1 MTTVSSL
8 PSLSTELRSLYGD
21 GSALLQKEFAASR
34 DGVAAAKGR
43 AALVDGLCQRLWKEF
58 VSREIG
64 GPDKFSLVALG
75 GYGRSTLLP
84 QSDIDLLFLHDGAW
98 SEGEHRDRIRQFS
111 QEIWDLRM
119 RLSPSTRTLAE
130 CEDFDR
136 DNPEFPISLL
146 DCRYLAGDRELFEM
160 LREELVPKL
169 IMREY
174 QPLMERLSETT
185 RVRYA
190 KYGNTVFH
198 LEPNLKEGPG
208 GLRDYSLVHWLA
220 LISTMDQ
227 LRRWPEAQALL
238 PPRMRGAFE
247 QAHAFLLSVR
257 CFLHFRHN
265 RDDNTLT
272 WEAQEEAAKRG
283 IGLEH
288 QESVTPAEWM
298 RIYFRHARSI
308 HAMAT
313 QLLDEIPAARS
324 SLLRQFQ
331 SWRARVSNADFS
343 VVDGLIYLQQ
353 PSALHDVDFML
364 RLFQFMAHHGLR
376 LSATTSRQIEQ
387 VLPQLAMSP
396 PQGAPV
402 WHKLRDILVE
412 PHAASALR
420 VMHSLRLLTLLLP
433 EFALIDALVIRDFY
447 HRYTV
452 DEHSFLTIENLHILA
467 RAQGAWDKH
476 FAELRS
482 ELEQPELL
490 YLALLLHDIGKGVPG
505 DNHVITSLQAAKIC
519 LTRLDLEPA
528 DQEVVLFLIGA
539 HLDMSAALRRD
550 VFDPQTVQVFAEKI
564 GTPERL
570 KMICLM
576 TYADIKSVNP
586 EALTP
591 WKAENIFQLFM
602 GAANY
607 LNRSADRR
615 LGTDTTTN
623 EDQLARIRLLAPTLG
638 KRLKDF
644 LDGLPERYLRT
655 FSAEAVLRHVEMVG
669 KLGQYPV
676 QIRAARGRQW
686 YELNVVTKDRPAL
699 FATIAGVLAGWGMN
713 IVKASAF
720 SNAAGVVVDT
730 LSFTDPFR
738 TLELNLPEWERFQ
751 RSLLDVLGGEVPLE
765 RLLRDRKRSD
775 KSRLR
780 KVQVAT
786 RVEFDD
792 ECSSHSTLLEVIA
805 QDRPGLLYAIGSQL
819 AHHKCNI
826 EIALIDTEGQMAIDV
841 FYLTSAGEKLSAAT
855 REKLRTALKL
865 ALADTT
871 TA

>member
-1 MTTVSSL
+1 MTTVSAI

-21 GSALLQKEFAASR
+21 GSARLQADFAATR
-34 DGVAAAKGR
+34 NGVAAARGR
-43 AALVDGLCQRLWKEF
+43 AALVDGICRKLWAEF
-58 VSREIG
+58 IAKDLG
-64 GPDKFSLVALG
+64 GPEKFALVALG
-75 GYGRSTLLP
+75 GYGRGTLLP
-84 QSDIDLLFLHDGAW
+84 QSDVDLLFLHDGAW
-98 SEGEHRDRIRQFS
+98 SEGEYRDKIRQFS
-111 QEIWDLRM
+111 QEIWDLRL
-119 RLSPSTRTLAE
+119 RLSPSTRTLPE
-130 CEDFDR
+130 CEKFDR

-146 DCRYLAGDRELFEM
+146 DCRYLAGDRELFEK
-160 LREELVPKL
+160 LREKLVPKL

-174 QPLMERLSETT
+174 QPLVERLSEIT
-185 RVRYA
+185 RSRYA
-190 KYGNTVFH
+190 KFGNTVFH
-198 LEPNLKEGPG
+198 LEPNMKEGPG
-208 GLRDYSLVHWLA
+208 GLRDYNLVHWLA

-227 LRRWPEAQALL
+227 LRRWPEEQALL
-238 PPRMRGAFE
+238 PPQMRGAFE
-247 QAHAFLLSVR
+247 QAYEFLLSVR

-283 IGLEH
+283 IGLED
-288 QESVTPAEWM
+288 QEPVTPSEWM
-298 RIYFRHARSI
+298 RTYFRHARTI
-308 HAMAT
+308 HGMAT

-331 SWRARVSNADFS
+331 SWRARVSNSDFS

-353 PSALHDVDFML
+353 PSALQDVDFVL
-364 RLFQFMAHHGLR
+364 RMFQFMAHHGLR
-376 LSATTSRQIEQ
+376 LSATTSRRLEQ

-396 PQGAPV
+396 PQGAAI
-402 WHKLRDILVE
+402 WRKLRDILVE

-420 VMHSLRLLTLLLP
+420 TMHSLRLLTVLLP
-433 EFALIDALVIRDFY
+433 EFDLIDALVIRDFY

-452 DEHSFLTIENLHILA
+452 DEHSFLTIENLHNLS
-467 RAQGAWDKH
+467 RAQGTWDRH
-476 FAELRS
+476 FSELLK

-490 YLALLLHDIGKGVPG
+490 YLALLLHDTGKGMPG
-505 DNHVITSLQAAKIC
+505 ESHVVTSLRAAQSC

-528 DQEVVLFLIGA
+528 DQEAVLFLIGA

-550 VFDPQTVQVFAEKI
+550 VFDPQTVSVFADKM

-570 KMICLM
+570 KMLCLM

-591 WKAENIFQLFM
+591 WKAENIYQLYM

-615 LGTDTTTN
+615 LGMDTNTG

-638 KRLKDF
+638 KKLKDF
-644 LDGLPERYLRT
+644 LEGLPERYLRT

-669 KLGQYPV
+669 KLHQYPV
-676 QIRAARGRQW
+676 QIRAERGRQW

-699 FATIAGVLAGWGMN
+699 FATIAGVLAAWGMN

-730 LSFTDPFR
+730 LFFTDPYR
-738 TLELNLPEWERFQ
+738 TLELNMPEWERFQ
-751 RSLLDVLGGEVPLE
+751 RSLLDVLGGEEPLE
-765 RLLRDRKRSD
+765 KLMRDRRRVD
-775 KSRLR
+775 KSRLQ

-792 ECSSHSTLLEVIA
+792 ECSSHSTLLEVIV

-819 AHHKCNI
+819 AQQKCNI

-841 FYLTSAGEKLSAAT
+841 FYLTSGGEKLSAAT
-855 REKLRTALKL
+855 REKLRKALKVEL
-865 ALADTT
+865 VEKA

>member
-1 MTTVSSL
+1 MK
-8 PSLSTELRSLYGD
+8 D
-21 GSALLQKEFAASR
+21 
-34 DGVAAAKGR
+34 
-43 AALVDGLCQRLWKEF
+43 
-58 VSREIG
+58 
-64 GPDKFSLVALG
+64 
-75 GYGRSTLLP
+75 
-84 QSDIDLLFLHDGAW
+84 
-98 SEGEHRDRIRQFS
+98 
-111 QEIWDLRM
+111 
-119 RLSPSTRTLAE
+119 
-130 CEDFDR
+130 
-136 DNPEFPISLL
+136 
-146 DCRYLAGDRELFEM
+146 
-160 LREELVPKL
+160 
-169 IMREY
+169 
-174 QPLMERLSETT
+174 
-185 RVRYA
+185 
-190 KYGNTVFH
+190 
-198 LEPNLKEGPG
+198 GPG
-208 GLRDYSLVHWLA
+208 GLRDYNLVHWLA

-227 LRRWPEAQALL
+227 LRRWPEEQALL
-238 PPRMRGAFE
+238 PPQMRGAFE
-247 QAHAFLLSVR
+247 QAYEFLLSVR

-288 QESVTPAEWM
+288 AESVTPAEWM
-298 RIYFRHARSI
+298 RTYFRHARSI
-308 HAMAT
+308 HGMAT

-353 PSALHDVDFML
+353 PSALRDVDFVL
-364 RLFQFMAHHGLR
+364 RVFQFMAHHGLR
-376 LSATTSRQIEQ
+376 LSATTARRIEQ

-402 WHKLRDILVE
+402 WRKLQEILIE
-412 PHAASALR
+412 PYAASALR
-420 VMHSLRLLTLLLP
+420 AMHSLRLLTVLVP
-433 EFALIDALVIRDFY
+433 EFDLIDALVIRDFY

-452 DEHSFLTIENLHILA
+452 DEHSFLTIENLHNLA
-467 RAQGAWDKH
+467 RAQGSWDKH
-476 FAELRS
+476 FGELLN
-482 ELEQPELL
+482 ELERPELL
-490 YLALLLHDIGKGVPG
+490 YLALLLHDTGKGMPG
-505 DNHVITSLQAAKIC
+505 DNHVVTSLQAAKSC

-528 DQEVVLFLIGA
+528 DQDAVLFLIGA

-550 VFDPQTVQVFAEKI
+550 VFDPQTVQVFAEKM

-570 KMICLM
+570 KMLCLM

-591 WKAENIFQLFM
+591 WKAENIYQLYI

-607 LNRSADRR
+607 LNKSADRR
-615 LGTDTTTN
+615 LGTDTNTS
-623 EDQLARIRLLAPTLG
+623 EDQLGRIRLLAPTLG

-676 QIRAARGRQW
+676 QIRAERGRQW

-699 FATIAGVLAGWGMN
+699 FATISGVLAAWGMN

-751 RSLLDVLGGEVPLE
+751 RSLLEVLGGEEQLE
-765 RLLRDRKRSD
+765 RLMRDRRRVD
-775 KSRLR
+775 KNRLQ
-780 KVQVAT
+780 KVQIAT
-786 RVEFDD
+786 RVEFDN
-792 ECSSHSTLLEVIA
+792 ECSTHSTLLEVIA

-819 AHHKCNI
+819 AQQKCNI

-841 FYLTSAGEKLSAAT
+841 FYLTSGGEKLSALAC
-855 REKLRTALKL
+855 EKLRKALRAELQEKATA
-865 ALADTT
+865 
-871 TA
+871 